1 LELRREVHIELELK
15 ETFFEKRRE
24 GRSLFLARREE
35 KVGEHFERKF
45 GNGQDTRV
53 LTGKE
58 HRRSTQPCCVWKLET
73 RRKRRQLRGRQEE
86 SGTVSPWRVLHDYI

>member
-45 GNGQDTRV
+45 GNEQDTRV
-53 LTGKE
+53 NRKG
-58 HRRSTQPCCVWKLET
+58 TQEIHTTMLCLEIGD
-73 RRKRRQLRGRQEE
+73 QAEE
-86 SGTVSPWRVLHDYI
+86 ETTSREAGGEWDSEPVESFT